1 MATLE
6 HEDTGFAPAR
16 RPAIRLPKV
25 RWTQILAISIFWFA
39 LNLHWSALGIIILP
53 SQVFKIVG
61 DAQKGEALAF
71 VLVPGAF
78 VSLFANP
85 LFGMLSDKMRGRLA
99 VWGRRRPY
107 ILVGT
112 LVNAGGLI
120 WMAAARDIPTLA
132 IAYVLVQFSS
142 NAAQA
147 PFHALLPDI
156 VPEEQRGVASGV
168 MGFLQILGGIAGV
181 IIAGMF
187 IDASKPLSLYQQG
200 LWLTYGV
207 IIAVLVA
214 LMLITIISVR
224 ERMGISAQVA
234 AQEEAQEDGPYLPP
248 RQGILFGEEVSYPP
262 DRMPQGSPLHPTPP
276 PPLRSLEKRA
286 VRRSWIT
293 RSTALTIVG
302 TLIAGGVA
310 WGVMALW
317 NALHIAGVQIST
329 DVQQVILEVIATIGI
344 LRLFD
349 FNPRRDPDF
358 AWVLLTRLVVMLGI
372 YTVLDFLQFYMRD
385 AVGAPHPEQQT
396 TNFIIITSLTSVAS
410 ALIVGWLSD
419 RFGRKRMV
427 YFSGGMM
434 ALVGLVFIVTHSLPI
449 VLAAGALFGIG
460 YGAYTSVDWALVA
473 DVLPSHRDFAR
484 DMGVWNISLSLPQV
498 IAPII
503 GGPLIDAFTRSH
515 QPVLGFQLLFAIA
528 VVYCLIGT
536 VTVRF
541 IRGVKR

>member
-6 HEDTGFAPAR
+6 HEDTGFVSPR

-53 SQVFKIVG
+53 SQVFKMVG
-61 DAQKGEALAF
+61 DAQKGEALAL

-85 LFGMLSDKMRGRLA
+85 LFGMLSDKTRGWLA
-99 VWGRRRPY
+99 AWGRRRPY

-181 IIAGMF
+181 IVAGMF

-200 LWLTYGV
+200 LWLTYGI

-214 LMLITIISVR
+214 LMLVTIISVR
-224 ERMGISAQVA
+224 ERMGISAQIA
-234 AQEEAQEDGPYLPP
+234 AQEAEQVVTNPAAGQ
-248 RQGILFGEEVSYPP
+248 S
-262 DRMPQGSPLHPTPP
+262 
-276 PPLRSLEKRA
+276 
-286 VRRSWIT
+286 VRRPWIS

-302 TLIAGGVA
+302 TLIAGGVV

-434 ALVGLVFIVTHSLPI
+434 ALVGLVFIITHSLPI

-498 IAPII
+498 IAPIV